1 MTQAPIQAHFRKGWQ
16 DFTLDV
22 DLQLPGKGITALFG
36 HSGSGKTTLLRCFA
50 GLGSRPQ
57 GRCLVNGEVW
67 QDEHQFLPTHRRSIG
82 YVFQDANL
90 FPHLSVLKNL
100 RYGQSR
106 SRSTP
111 AIALDQA
118 ITLLGIEHLLH
129 RKPAELS
136 GGEKQRVGIARALA
150 VSPQLLLMD
159 EPLAALDLAR
169 KREILP
175 YLQTLHDELQIPI
188 LYVTH
193 SPDEVARLADH
204 LVVMSGGR
212 ALAQGPLTELL
223 SRLDLPIRLGE
234 EAGVVLEGKVCER
247 DSRWNLAR
255 LAFAGG
261 SLWARDLG
269 HELGHQARLRV
280 LARDVSLSL
289 QHQVGSCIQNHLQGV
304 VDAMQ
309 ADEHPGLMLVR
320 VRVGESILI
329 ARLTTRSA
337 HELGIHPGQP
347 IWLQVKSVALVE

>member
-1 MTQAPIQAHFRKGWQ
+1 MAHAPIQARFRKGWQ

-22 DLQLPGKGITALFG
+22 DLQLPGRGITALFG

-67 QDEHQFLPTHRRSIG
+67 QDEHQFLPPHRRAIG

-90 FPHLSVLKNL
+90 FPHLTVRNNL
-100 RYGQSR
+100 LYGQRR
-106 SRSTP
+106 SRGTP

-136 GGEKQRVGIARALA
+136 GGEKQRVGIARALS

-175 YLQTLHDELQIPI
+175 YLETLHDELQIPI

-193 SPDEVARLADH
+193 SPDEVARLAQH
-204 LVVMSGGR
+204 LVLLR
-212 ALAQGPLTELL
+212 AGQVLACGPTLTLMT
-223 SRLDLPIRLGE
+223 RLDLPLS
-234 EAGVVLEGKVCER
+234 EGDGAAVP
-247 DSRWNLAR
+247 L
-255 LAFAGG
+255 
-261 SLWARDLG
+261 
-269 HELGHQARLRV
+269 QATIV
-280 LARDVSLSL
+280 QTDT
-289 QHQVGSCIQNHLQGV
+289 HDQVTTVETAIGTLHLVGMPAQP
-304 VDAMQ
+304 
-309 ADEHPGLMLVR
+309 PGRKACKKFSGNRNFPLD
-320 VRVGESILI
+320 GWKK
-329 ARLTTRSA
+329 A
-337 HELGIHPGQP
+337 
-347 IWLQVKSVALVE
+347 

>member
-1 MTQAPIQAHFRKGWQ
+1 MAHTPIQARFRKGWQ

-50 GLGSRPQ
+50 GLGSRPE
-57 GRCLVNGEVW
+57 GRCVVNGEVW
-67 QDEHQFLPTHRRSIG
+67 QDEQRYLPTHHRAIG

-90 FPHLSVLKNL
+90 FPHLTVRNNL
-100 RYGQSR
+100 LYGQRR
-106 SRSTP
+106 SRGTP

-118 ITLLGIEHLLH
+118 ITLLGIEHLLT

-175 YLQTLHDELQIPI
+175 YLETLHDELQIPI

-204 LVVMSGGR
+204 LVVMSAGR
-212 ALAQGPLTELL
+212 ALAQGPLTEIL

-234 EAGVVLEGKVCER
+234 EAGVVLEGEICER
-247 DSRWNLAR
+247 DSQWGLMRM
-255 LAFAGG
+255 AFAGG
-261 SLWARDLG
+261 SLWARDQG
-269 HELGHQARLRV
+269 HAIGHKGRLRV

-289 QHQVGSCIQNHLQGV
+289 QHQVGTSIQNHLPGV
-304 VDAMQ
+304 VDAMLT
-309 ADEHPGLMLVR
+309 DEHPGLTLVR

>member
-1 MTQAPIQAHFRKGWQ
+1 MSQAPIQARFRKGWQ

-22 DLQLPGKGITALFG
+22 DLQLPGRGITALFG

-67 QDEHQFLPTHRRSIG
+67 QDEHQFLPTHRRAIG

-106 SRSTP
+106 SRSAP
-111 AIALDQA
+111 SIALDQA

-175 YLQTLHDELQIPI
+175 YLETLHDELQIPI

-234 EAGVVLEGKVCER
+234 EAGVVLEGRVCER
-247 DSRWNLAR
+247 ESRWNLAR

-280 LARDVSLSL
+280 LARDVSLSHSRGEDTSIL
-289 QHQVGSCIQNHLQGV
+289 NALPARVSAIADDTHP
-304 VDAMQ
+304 AQ
-309 ADEHPGLMLVR
+309 ALVR
-320 VRVGESILI
+320 LDVGNTPLI
-329 ARLTTRSA
+329 ARLTKRSA
-337 HELGIHPGQP
+337 AQLAIQPGMELWAHI
-347 IWLQVKSVALVE
+347 KAVALIG

>member
-1 MTQAPIQAHFRKGWQ
+1 MSQSPIQARFHKGWQ

-22 DLQLPGKGITALFG
+22 DLQLPGRGVTALFG

-67 QDEHQFLPTHRRSIG
+67 QDEHQFLPTHRRAIG

-100 RYGQSR
+100 RYGQRR
-106 SRSTP
+106 SRGTS

-129 RKPAELS
+129 RKPADLS

-188 LYVTH
+188 LY
-193 SPDEVARLADH
+193 
-204 LVVMSGGR
+204 
-212 ALAQGPLTELL
+212 
-223 SRLDLPIRLGE
+223 
-234 EAGVVLEGKVCER
+234 GKR
-247 DSRWNLAR
+247 R
-255 LAFAGG
+255 
-261 SLWARDLG
+261 
-269 HELGHQARLRV
+269 
-280 LARDVSLSL
+280 
-289 QHQVGSCIQNHLQGV
+289 
-304 VDAMQ
+304 
-309 ADEHPGLMLVR
+309 
-320 VRVGESILI
+320 
-329 ARLTTRSA
+329 
-337 HELGIHPGQP
+337 
-347 IWLQVKSVALVE
+347 